1 MAAMIGGVTMAGV
14 APVGGKRARAS
25 PRAAAAP
32 ASLSSSFTG
41 AGFGKQI
48 DGQRLSVSALAPAP
62 GSRRGG
68 SRCVTTMAAKIAGY
82 IKLAIEAGKANPAPP
97 IGPALGAKG
106 VNIMMF
112 CKEYNARTQDQAG
125 TIIPVEITVFED
137 KSFTFVLK
145 TPPASVLLKKA
156 AGVAK
161 GSAQLEKVG
170 SITRDQLEEIAKIKM
185 PDLNA
190 HKVESAMR
198 VVAGTAANMGI
209 TIEGWDMEESKEI
222 LRQEKAATWG
232 TA

>member
-1 MAAMIGGVTMAGV
+1 M
-14 APVGGKRARAS
+14 
-25 PRAAAAP
+25 
-32 ASLSSSFTG
+32 
-41 AGFGKQI
+41 
-48 DGQRLSVSALAPAP
+48 
-62 GSRRGG
+62 
-68 SRCVTTMAAKIAGY
+68 
-82 IKLAIEAGKANPAPP
+82 
-97 IGPALGAKG
+97 
-106 VNIMMF
+106 
-112 CKEYNARTQDQAG
+112 
-125 TIIPVEITVFED
+125 
-137 KSFTFVLK
+137 LK

-170 SITRDQLEEIAKIKM
+170 SITRDQLEVRARRMMRRRPGSESFLFSARAPAPVRSLTCASFFFPFFSQEIAKIKM

>member
-1 MAAMIGGVTMAGV
+1 
-14 APVGGKRARAS
+14 
-25 PRAAAAP
+25 
-32 ASLSSSFTG
+32 
-41 AGFGKQI
+41 
-48 DGQRLSVSALAPAP
+48 
-62 GSRRGG
+62 
-68 SRCVTTMAAKIAGY
+68 
-82 IKLAIEAGKANPAPP
+82 
-97 IGPALGAKG
+97 
-106 VNIMMF
+106 
-112 CKEYNARTQDQAG
+112 
-125 TIIPVEITVFED
+125 
-137 KSFTFVLK
+137 VLK

-170 SITRDQLEEIAKIKM
+170 SITRDQLEVRARRMLRRRPGSESFLFSARAPAPVRSLTCASFFLPFFSQEIAKIKM

>member
-1 MAAMIGGVTMAGV
+1 
-14 APVGGKRARAS
+14 
-25 PRAAAAP
+25 
-32 ASLSSSFTG
+32 
-41 AGFGKQI
+41 
-48 DGQRLSVSALAPAP
+48 
-62 GSRRGG
+62 
-68 SRCVTTMAAKIAGY
+68 MAAKIAGY